1 MGSSHSNASKNYKTQ
16 LRSLNERTSSVHDL
30 YLLYIQTLNLGE
42 KDGNLQL
49 KLVYALQDL
58 IKFMHYELNAYFL
71 PASPSN
77 GMNSVYLEEQNI
89 LKEFCNKF
97 SLKVQ
102 MIKGFDLNQSVQ
114 ERFNHAFLLRKSDDL
129 KDFKE
134 FLEQKFN
141 STRASSAKPGTFN
154 FLKHGM
160 ILFYY

>member
-1 MGSSHSNASKNYKTQ
+1 MGSSHSNASKSYKTQ

-58 IKFMHYELNAYFL
+58 IKFMHYELNAYFQDHL
-71 PASPSN
+71 TSHSN
-77 GMNSVYLEEQNI
+77 SMNNVYLEEQNI

-141 STRASSAKPGTFN
+141 NTRASSAKPGIFN
-154 FLKHGM
+154 F
-160 ILFYY
+160 F